1 VQSSSGHDLIVGAF
15 VLLGLGALGYLAI
28 QVGSLSYSGPGGL
41 EVVAVFDEIGGLSK
55 RAPVVI
61 AGVKVGQVK
70 SITLDDDLRA
80 RVVMDLDRSLELSID
95 SSASIRTLGLLGN
108 QLISLEPGGE
118 VDLLGPGDVLDFTES
133 ALNLEKLVG
142 ALVHGSDVDGGD

>member
-1 VQSSSGHDLIVGAF
+1 MQSSSGRDLIVGAF
-15 VLLGLGALGYLAI
+15 VLLGLGALSYLAI

-118 VDLLGPGDVLDFTES
+118 IDLLGPGDVLDFTES